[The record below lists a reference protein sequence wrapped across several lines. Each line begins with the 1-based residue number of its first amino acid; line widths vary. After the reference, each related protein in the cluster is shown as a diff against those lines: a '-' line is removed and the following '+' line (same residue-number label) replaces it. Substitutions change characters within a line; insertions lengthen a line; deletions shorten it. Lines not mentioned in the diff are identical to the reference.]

1 MNVPTQV
8 SPGIPQWRILFQECL
23 SEGSDNPGEPVS
35 LLVLHSRSNRQS
47 KVHSMKT
54 CKQKVAHAD
63 TVTVALLYSSCKVHS
78 MKTCKQKVAHA
89 DSYNSSPSVLIAK
102 PVKFAYWFVNL
113 NSWPIPS
120 VGI

>member
-1 MNVPTQV
+1 
-8 SPGIPQWRILFQECL
+8 
-23 SEGSDNPGEPVS
+23 
-35 LLVLHSRSNRQS
+35 
-47 KVHSMKT
+47 MKT

-63 TVTVALLYSSCKVHS
+63 TVTIALLHSSCKVHS

>member
-1 MNVPTQV
+1 
-8 SPGIPQWRILFQECL
+8 
-23 SEGSDNPGEPVS
+23 
-35 LLVLHSRSNRQS
+35 
-47 KVHSMKT
+47 MKT

-63 TVTVALLYSSCKVHS
+63 TVTVALLYSSCKVHSMKTCKQKVAHADTVTIALLHSSCKVHS